1 MSEISPKAESLKK
14 LGDETFMKK
23 DYPAAIKYY
32 LGAVSTFPQFD
43 KAWNNMGL
51 AYREIDN
58 LNFALKCFKRA
69 LQINEENDSAKAN
82 LEACEKEIQDN
93 LFGVKRKKSIVQQY
107 GAAKPAEEPPK
118 VTKKAGPPVAKSS
131 SEPETSFK
139 EPTMLPFMQTRKEE
153 EDIDE
158 VMEEEDEGEEMA
170 PPPPPAEEE
179 MLVPPEEPLM
189 ESARREK
196 IVIEERTGPLGL
208 RTITV
213 AKTVPYEAE
222 DMEVEEKTG
231 DYVCSECGAA
241 LNTEDTVCPS
251 CAQEFED
258 EIDAGDLAGKYQ
270 ECEEISEN
278 LGLRVQAL
286 HEFSEV
292 DEDERAIF
300 KIYRVD
306 KFLSQA
312 EWEINSGKF
321 EKALKTFGDAEKMIE
336 TLSGK
341 YLYPKAGE
349 IYSSIRNTLLK
360 RDDYEEHLSILAK
373 PLFQAERALEKNMD
387 SEAISFA
394 LRIKEYLD
402 NMED

>member
-69 LQINEENDSAKAN
+69 MQINEDNDSAKAN
-82 LEACEKEIQDN
+82 IEALEKEIQDN
-93 LFGVKRKKSIVQQY
+93 LFGVKRKKSVVQKY
-107 GAAKPAEEPPK
+107 GQARPPEESPQEKKAAPPAEK
-118 VTKKAGPPVAKSS
+118 STKEDKTVH
-131 SEPETSFK
+131 E
-139 EPTMLPFMQTRKEE
+139 EPTMLPFMQAHKEE
-153 EDIDE
+153 KG
-158 VMEEEDEGEEMA
+158 EEEEVEKDTA
-170 PPPPPAEEE
+170 PPPPPVEEE
-179 MLVPPEEPLM
+179 ILEPPEEPIV
-189 ESARREK
+189 EPVRRER
-196 IVIEERTGPLGL
+196 IVIENRTGPLGL
-208 RTITV
+208 RTISV
-213 AKTVPYEAE
+213 AKTVPYEAD
-222 DMEVEEKTG
+222 DMVVEEKTG
-231 DYVCSECGAA
+231 DYVCSECGTS
-241 LNTEDTVCPS
+241 LDTEDTVCQS
-251 CAQEFED
+251 CAQKLEN
-258 EIDAGDLAGKYQ
+258 EIEAGDLEGKYE
-270 ECEEISEN
+270 ECEEISDN

-312 EWEINSGKF
+312 DWEISSGKF
-321 EKALKTFGDAEKMIE
+321 DKALRTFGAAEKMIE
-336 TLSGK
+336 TLSEK
-341 YLYPKAGE
+341 YLYPKAGK
-349 IYSSIRNTLLK
+349 IYSSIRSKLLE
-360 RDDYEEHLSILAK
+360 RDDYEEHLSLLAK
-373 PLFQAERALEKNMD
+373 PLFQAERALEKNRD